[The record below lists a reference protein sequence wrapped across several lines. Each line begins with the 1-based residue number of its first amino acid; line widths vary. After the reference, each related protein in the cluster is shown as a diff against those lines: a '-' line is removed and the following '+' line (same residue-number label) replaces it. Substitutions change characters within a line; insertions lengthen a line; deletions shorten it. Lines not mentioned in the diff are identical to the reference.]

1 MFRPA
6 IGVDEAWVFCYG
18 RESIAE
24 TSIHMF
30 FVFFP
35 IAVAWL
41 DADRRVVDKALA
53 RPFHPYYASQ
63 RPAQYFVESAPALLD
78 RVNVGDRLSWEGQAQ

>member
-35 IAVAWL
+35 ISVVWL
-41 DADRRVVDKALA
+41 DAGRRVVDKAVA
-53 RPFHPYYASQ
+53 RPFRPYYVS
-63 RPAQYFVESAPALLD
+63 RVPAQYFVEGVPSLLD
-78 RVNVGDRLSWEGQAQ
+78 RIEIGDELSWEEAVQ